1 MSEIPV
7 HFRPRKLS
15 DWINQTGAKKVN
27 SLMDKV
33 YKRKNLEMA
42 WEKVRSNR
50 GSGGVDGKN
59 LEQFTAELD
68 QQLDQLPTEL
78 KGDTYQPRPVRQVQI
93 PKGGEAGRVSH
104 AGSPN

>member
-15 DWINQTGAKKVN
+15 DWINPTGAKKVH

-50 GSGGVDGKN
+50 GRRWEESGTVRCGTGSAV
-59 LEQFTAELD
+59 
-68 QQLDQLPTEL
+68 
-78 KGDTYQPRPVRQVQI
+78 RPVAHRTQRRHLSATTGAAGAD
-93 PKGGEAGRVSH
+93 PERGKPGRVSH
-104 AGSPN
+104 AGSPNDL

>member
-15 DWINQTGAKKVN
+15 DWINPTGAKKVH

-59 LEQFTAELD
+59 LEQFAAELD
-68 QQLDQLPTEL
+68 QQLGQLHTEL

-93 PKGGEAGRVSH
+93 PKVGKLGE
-104 AGSPN
+104 